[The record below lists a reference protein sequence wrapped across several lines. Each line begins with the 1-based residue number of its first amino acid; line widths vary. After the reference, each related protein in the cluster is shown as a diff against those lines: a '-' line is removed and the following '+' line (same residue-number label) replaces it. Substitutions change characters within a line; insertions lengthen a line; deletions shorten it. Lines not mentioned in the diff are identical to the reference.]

1 VAVCICDTKIVSA
14 IFWVRSGKSEKRR
27 RSAKQFLGANL
38 GRSF

>member
-1 VAVCICDTKIVSA
+1 VAVCICDIKTVSA
-14 IFWVRSGKSEKRR
+14 IFWVSTGKSEEVK